1 MKIKFLG
8 AIERVTGSCSLLE
21 EPSSDLRFLVDCGMV
36 QGDTSALAL
45 NSAPWPF
52 VASRVD
58 FVLLTHAHLDHCG
71 LLPRLV
77 REGFSGQIYCTRFT
91 AELARLNL
99 LSAAAMPGCLFT
111 RLDVEKLHF
120 EHIDERLGFSFEKPV
135 QIAKGLFA
143 SFQPTAHIGGAC
155 AITIRWLTSDSIW
168 KEMSF
173 SGDLGPNTEFHAAQ
187 PLLAGRRP
195 LAGSPSYMLV
205 ESTYG
210 GRVRDEGFAD
220 ISNRMDEWAKI
231 IRSALAS
238 SNSTIVAPCFSIH
251 RCQEILLD
259 LHAVLERH
267 LRDEIVM
274 ARPWIDEDFHR
285 RRVLESGIKANH
297 IERRIN
303 VMHEWPENR
312 RADFYRIFAR
322 CDDTDGGGRARRV
335 YRPVSS
341 DSATIAE
348 ALELVR
354 DMRVFDR
361 KHRIQVILDS
371 PLAQKVTGVYRR
383 ELKRRKTG
391 SPDSPKYR
399 NPALRELFCLE
410 TEDQVDALTDSIFLS
425 KPHDESEFSAYTL
438 TFCRPDESE
447 EVMKNADLNIV
458 LSSSGMGDVGPIVPH
473 LVRELPRCEATIVL
487 TGYAGPETIG
497 GKLRASSQSGS
508 VANGEPLQFG
518 DETIAVAN
526 IRAKTADLG
535 SFYSGHADSDGLL
548 DFVFRRTG
556 NITPLRASC
565 RVFINHGD
573 DNKRQALID
582 LIKNRSE
589 NLVDGD
595 CLIDGIEMPMRTSKW
610 FDLDIGEWIPD
621 EAATARDDTQS
632 LLLRLVSEQQRTND
646 LLAEL
651 LRLQRLQKPV
661 YKAK

>member
-1 MKIKFLG
+1 M
-8 AIERVTGSCSLLE
+8 
-21 EPSSDLRFLVDCGMV
+21 
-36 QGDTSALAL
+36 
-45 NSAPWPF
+45 
-52 VASRVD
+52 
-58 FVLLTHAHLDHCG
+58 
-71 LLPRLV
+71 
-77 REGFSGQIYCTRFT
+77 
-91 AELARLNL
+91 
-99 LSAAAMPGCLFT
+99 
-111 RLDVEKLHF
+111 
-120 EHIDERLGFSFEKPV
+120 
-135 QIAKGLFA
+135 
-143 SFQPTAHIGGAC
+143 
-155 AITIRWLTSDSIW
+155 
-168 KEMSF
+168 
-173 SGDLGPNTEFHAAQ
+173 
-187 PLLAGRRP
+187 
-195 LAGSPSYMLV
+195 
-205 ESTYG
+205 
-210 GRVRDEGFAD
+210 
-220 ISNRMDEWAKI
+220 
-231 IRSALAS
+231 
-238 SNSTIVAPCFSIH
+238 
-251 RCQEILLD
+251 
-259 LHAVLERH
+259 
-267 LRDEIVM
+267 
-274 ARPWIDEDFHR
+274 
-285 RRVLESGIKANH
+285 
-297 IERRIN
+297 
-303 VMHEWPENR
+303 
-312 RADFYRIFAR
+312 
-322 CDDTDGGGRARRV
+322 
-335 YRPVSS
+335 
-341 DSATIAE
+341 
-348 ALELVR
+348 
-354 DMRVFDR
+354 
-361 KHRIQVILDS
+361 ILDS

-391 SPDSPKYR
+391 SPDSPMYR